1 VSLEAEIA
9 SGAHPEL
16 PRLHPN
22 LSEVY
27 RERVER
33 LREAIAADRSP
44 EFVESV
50 RALIERVEVHPGADG
65 ERSARIELVGHLA
78 SMLRLSRWM
87 RGRASAYAE
96 LCCGSGRNRSR
107 LAVAGLRI
115 HAGFRCADLGT
126 LF

>member
-1 VSLEAEIA
+1 MSLEAEIA

-65 ERSARIELVGHLA
+65 ERSARIELEGHLA
-78 SMLRLSRWM
+78 SMLRLA
-87 RGRASAYAE
+87 GVF
-96 LCCGSGRNRSR
+96 GSGNAKSPLAAANGQDVLLNSELVDAGTGFEPVTFR
-107 LAVAGLRI
+107 L
-115 HAGFRCADLGT
+115 
-126 LF
+126 

>member
-1 VSLEAEIA
+1 MRVLVVEDEQVMADAIADGLRAPGLQGKLDELDARRVSLEAEIA

-27 RERVER
+27 RER

-78 SMLRLSRWM
+78 SMLRLSSWM
-87 RGRASAYAE
+87 RGQ
-96 LCCGSGRNRSR
+96 
-107 LAVAGLRI
+107 
-115 HAGFRCADLGT
+115 DLN
-126 LF
+126 L